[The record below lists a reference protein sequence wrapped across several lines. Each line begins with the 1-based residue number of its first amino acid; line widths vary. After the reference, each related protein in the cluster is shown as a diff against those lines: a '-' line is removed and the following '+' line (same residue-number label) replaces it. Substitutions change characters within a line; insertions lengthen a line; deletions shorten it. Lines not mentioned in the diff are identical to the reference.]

1 MFIESN
7 EGTIEVSA
15 LEEFKKEL
23 EQCFNVD
30 GGNDIWCSV
39 HGMPDDY
46 PCLAILV
53 DQTNA
58 VVNYFADDKGNMFAS
73 IGDISQ
79 DGTVKFLGGQYEVA
93 AYQILSRDL
102 AMQAA
107 LQFFEKQER
116 PACIEW
122 EDL

>member
-1 MFIESN
+1 MFIDSN
-7 EGTIEVSA
+7 EGTIEVSV
-15 LEEFKKEL
+15 LDDFKKEL
-23 EQCFNVD
+23 EQCFNAD

-39 HGMPDDY
+39 RGMPDDY

-58 VVNYFADDKGNMFAS
+58 VVNYFADDNGNMFAS
-73 IGDISQ
+73 IGDISR
-79 DGTVKFLGGQYEVA
+79 DDTVKFLDGQYEVA
-93 AYQILSRDL
+93 AYQIISRDL

-107 LQFFEKQER
+107 LQFFVRQER
-116 PACIEW
+116 PDCIEW

>member
-23 EQCFNVD
+23 EQCFHVD
-30 GGNDIWCSV
+30 GGNEIWCSMF
-39 HGMPDDY
+39 GMPDDY
-46 PCLAILV
+46 PCLSILV
-53 DQTNA
+53 NQTDA
-58 VVNYFADDKGNMFAS
+58 VVNYFADDNGNMFAS

-79 DGTVKFLGGQYEVA
+79 DGTVTFLGGQYEVA
-93 AYQILSRDL
+93 AYQIISGDL

-116 PACIEW
+116 PNCIEW